1 MDRHS
6 QPISTWWAEWKVW
19 CSHHLVNI
27 LKSCWFFYFMPNN
40 SFPRIS
46 SRCVLIR
53 WGKAGTGLAQ
63 LCRPALTPLGIGPD
77 QRFLTIFSDSMVIH
91 NFYVLSTTHMNKTF
105 SARSS
110 LNETVLNRL
119 WRWGIFMTM
128 RWQCPFKNISFF
140 LDAFPLSITR
150 CTYLLLWCY
159 RDRHTP
165 SWHNLPTPQY
175 NKLLQQDI
183 F

>member
-63 LCRPALTPLGIGPD
+63 LCRLALTPLGIGPD

-91 NFYVLSTTHMNKTF
+91 NFYVLSTSHMNKTF
-105 SARSS
+105 SA
-110 LNETVLNRL
+110 VLIRL
-119 WRWGIFMTM
+119 WRWVFFSWRCDGDISLLHDGAIIFAQSLGPITLQCFETVNHRDYFRWLSTIGLTM
-128 RWQCPFKNISFF
+128 QC
-140 LDAFPLSITR
+140 
-150 CTYLLLWCY
+150 
-159 RDRHTP
+159 
-165 SWHNLPTPQY
+165 
-175 NKLLQQDI
+175 
-183 F
+183 